1 MRFVVVLA
9 QIGYCR
15 KGTFKKYIQEKSKP
29 LCNTYLTLL
38 SQIVYC
44 MELIFMFNKG
54 YLLKYTRKGTNM
66 LDNTGIGKTVVYNK

>member
-1 MRFVVVLA
+1 
-9 QIGYCR
+9 
-15 KGTFKKYIQEKSKP
+15 
-29 LCNTYLTLL
+29 
-38 SQIVYC
+38 